1 MVKRVTLPNR
11 LKCCIWLLC
20 AFTVASIVPILPPSK
35 SNAQDQ
41 SERFKNYEIRVI
53 RPRFFQKRERFEL
66 GAEFIVVM
74 NDTFVYTLMASGLLS
89 YHFTESLGIEAALAV
104 GQSIDRGE
112 KEILFDD
119 FKIKTEVFR
128 TLYFGELSLM
138 YTPIYG
144 KVQLPEGRLLYF
156 DTFLTLGGGMT
167 GVEWRF
173 SDYCQEPDR
182 EVDTST
188 PDIPSDT
195 VNTYPGLVFGLG
207 QRIFRTANTS
217 LRWQL
222 KNHMIFYDTGD
233 SACNPNAGGGGSK
246 SHNNITLQI
255 GASQF
260 F

>member
-1 MVKRVTLPNR
+1 MVKLVSLPSK
-11 LKCCIWLLC
+11 LLVWLLLASLAIGLVPEPIAQT
-20 AFTVASIVPILPPSK
+20 AFADEE
-35 SNAQDQ
+35 A
-41 SERFKNYEIRVI
+41 ERFKNYEIRVI
-53 RPRFFQKRERFEL
+53 RPRFFQKRQRIEL

-89 YHFTESLGIEAALAV
+89 YHFSESWGLEAAVAV

-119 FKIKTEVFR
+119 FNIKTEVFR

-167 GVEWRF
+167 GVEWRY
-173 SDYCQEPDR
+173 SDFCQEPDR
-182 EVDTST
+182 ETDQKTADV
-188 PDIPSDT
+188 PSDT
-195 VNTYPGLVFGLG
+195 VNTYPGIVYGIG
-207 QRIFRTANTS
+207 QRIFRSAKTS

-222 KNHMIFYDTGD
+222 KAHTVFYNSGD
-233 SACNPNAGGGGSK
+233 SACDPNADGGGATT
-246 SHNNITLQI
+246 HNNITMQI